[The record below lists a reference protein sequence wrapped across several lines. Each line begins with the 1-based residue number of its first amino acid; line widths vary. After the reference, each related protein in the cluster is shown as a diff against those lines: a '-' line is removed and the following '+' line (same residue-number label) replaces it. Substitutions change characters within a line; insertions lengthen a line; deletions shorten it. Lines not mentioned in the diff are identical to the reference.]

1 MRKSADKSN
10 GADAWGG
17 LPVSRV
23 YQLAYENIKKRIEER
38 GEEFKHDKAVRILA
52 EIHTDKLKDM
62 IDENMTE
69 YDQRKLTAIV
79 ERCVARY
86 IKLE

>member
-1 MRKSADKSN
+1 MTKSENKSS

-17 LPVSRV
+17 LPVSKI

-52 EIHTDKLKDM
+52 EMHADKLKDM

-69 YDQRKLTAIV
+69 YDQRKLTTIV

>member
-1 MRKSADKSN
+1 MTKLPNKSS
-10 GADAWGG
+10 GANVWGG
-17 LPVSRV
+17 LPVSKV

-52 EIHTDKLKDM
+52 EMHADKLKDM

-69 YDQRKLTAIV
+69 YDQRKLTTIV